1 MTMEYPLYQP
11 VGPQLTDARA
21 GIYRYHGLGG
31 WHQTATLRQSDELQL
46 LVAPQTPASHT
57 PAPVSRRASP
67 PMRAPSSLLGAQWC
81 HSRSIGSSCCERVG
95 VAIGCSDT
103 PAEAAD

>member
-46 LVAPQTPASHT
+46 LVAPQTPASHPSPRFSAGEPT
-57 PAPVSRRASP
+57 RESPVITSGRAMVS
-67 PMRAPSSLLGAQWC
+67 
-81 HSRSIGSSCCERVG
+81 
-95 VAIGCSDT
+95 
-103 PAEAAD
+103 